1 MLVCVPM
8 PESAVNSQ
16 IDLHQTASD
25 CPNCGAQVSGNFC
38 HECGQ
43 ETVLH
48 PPSTR
53 EFLHEFIGHYVAL
66 EGKLLQ
72 TMKLLLLKPGQ
83 LSLEYMRGRR
93 VRYIEPLR
101 VYLTFSLIF
110 FAAFKFMG
118 EERHIGGVKFDSAP
132 VIKIDQQDRK
142 KAPAPAAAAAKPQA
156 GAAATPDEDEGDDSA
171 EAAASGSEA
180 RTDAAQKGAILTSV
194 AKDVTH
200 GITKDLKKDLTK
212 DLTKDLEKDDSG
224 IVDMLKKVGSD
235 ATDDNGVKLKKAF
248 FSSAPYAVFA
258 MMPLFALYL
267 KILYLGSGKRYG
279 EHLLFALHTNG
290 FAFLMLTLIL
300 LVPSGTPYVGKL
312 LMLWLAFYLP
322 IAMRRVYGG
331 GRFMTFLRWCV
342 LMLLHIVSMAVAI
355 SAVVVKG
362 AAS

>member
-1 MLVCVPM
+1 MLVCANVGI
-8 PESAVNSQ
+8 AVNSQ
-16 IDLHQTASD
+16 VDHHQAASD
-25 CPNCGAQVSGNFC
+25 CPNCGAHVSGKFC

-110 FAAFKFMG
+110 FAVFKFMG
-118 EERHIGGVKFDSAP
+118 EDHQVGDVKLKGIP
-132 VIKIDQQDRK
+132 VVRVDPQDKRK
-142 KAPAPAAAAAKPQA
+142 PAPAASAAKPEA
-156 GAAATPDEDEGDDSA
+156 GAVAKPDEDEGDDPPNVDKVHA
-171 EAAASGSEA
+171 EL
-180 RTDAAQKGAILTSV
+180 R
-194 AKDVTH
+194 KDETVKSFEDKH
-200 GITKDLKKDLTK
+200 P
-212 DLTKDLEKDDSG
+212 G
-224 IVDMLKKVGSD
+224 IVDMIKTIASD
-235 ATDDNGVKLKKAF
+235 VADDDGKKLKKAF
-248 FSSAPYAVFA
+248 FGSAPYAVFA
-258 MMPLFALYL
+258 MMPLFALFL

-279 EHLLFALHTNG
+279 EHLLFALHANA

-300 LVPSGTPYVGKL
+300 LVPVGVPFVGTL
-312 LMLWLAFYLP
+312 LFLWLAFYLP

-331 GRFMTFLRWCV
+331 GRIMTFLRWCV
-342 LMLLHIVSMAVAI
+342 LMFLHITSMAIAI
-355 SAVVVKG
+355 SVVVVKG
-362 AAS
+362 AAA